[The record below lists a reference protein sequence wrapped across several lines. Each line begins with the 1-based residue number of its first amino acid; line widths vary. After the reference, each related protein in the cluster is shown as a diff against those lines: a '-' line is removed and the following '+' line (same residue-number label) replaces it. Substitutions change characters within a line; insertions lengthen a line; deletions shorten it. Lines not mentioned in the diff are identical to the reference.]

1 MGRIRILP
9 DIVANKIA
17 AGEVVERPAS
27 VVKELLENALD
38 ADSSRLRV
46 ELESA
51 GKRLIRITDDGVG
64 MGRDDAMLAFE
75 RHATSKLREARDL
88 FSIAT
93 LGFRGE
99 ALPSIGGISRL
110 ILETRSEDEPTG
122 TKVEIAGGRMLQVDE
137 AALPPGTTIS
147 VRDLFYNVPARR
159 KFMRSEKTELSHIS
173 SVVMHYSLAHLDK
186 SFTLSNEKGRLLN
199 ASPVETLEERVYQ
212 IFGSDTLERL
222 VELPL
227 RRRSLEVAGSPVPAT
242 RAVEAAR
249 TGASAAQQRDFAVHG
264 YVSTPQVQKR
274 NRNSVYIFVNRRL
287 IRDRLLLRAISR
299 AYHNLIPPGNFPFA
313 LLFLDI
319 PFDEVDVNVHPSKT
333 EVRFRHPGFVHDFVR
348 DAVRERLIESRPVS
362 TFPLPDKEAAIS
374 AQPGAEL
381 PYSETSRVIND
392 AQLPGGGEFT
402 LDAALPAPARLD
414 FNSGPPIDFPMREAV
429 SAGGPP
435 GGFEGSVAPGGL
447 ADSGGAVAFA
457 PAATPL
463 ADEKPHSRA
472 PLVDMPAGSMA
483 DLGQLRSMGQIHDSF
498 IVAAAPGGLWIIDQ
512 HVAHERILFE
522 KVLAERSRGRV
533 ESQRLLMPIIVGMKP
548 DQEIKFARIQKEF
561 DAVGFEV
568 EPFGNRTLAVKAA
581 PAVLAPRQVEQLME
595 EILDT
600 PEGELRA
607 LSYEDFERHL
617 AATIAC
623 HAAIKI
629 NTPLDR
635 AKIQW
640 LLDELAKTDYPMSC
654 PHGRPVALE
663 YGMKDILRAFHRI

>member
-38 ADSSRLRV
+38 AAGTRLRV

-51 GKRLIRITDDGVG
+51 GKRLIRLTDDGAG

-99 ALPSIGGISRL
+99 ALPSIAGVSRL

-122 TKVEIAGGRMLQVDE
+122 TKVEIAGGRMLNVDE

-199 ASPVETLEERVYQ
+199 ASPVESLEERVYQ
-212 IFGSDTLERL
+212 IFGADTLDRL
-222 VELPL
+222 VELPP
-227 RRRSLEVAGSPVPAT
+227 RQRSLEVAGSPVPPT

-249 TGASAAQQRDFAVHG
+249 RGASGPERREFGVHG
-264 YVSTPQVQKR
+264 FVSTPQVRKL

-299 AYHNLIPPGNFPFA
+299 AYHNLIPPGSFPFV
-313 LLFLDI
+313 LLFLEM

-333 EVRFRHPGFVHDFVR
+333 EVRFRHPGFVHDFLR
-348 DAVRERLIESRPVS
+348 DTIRERLIESKPVS
-362 TFPLPDKEAAIS
+362 TFPLPDRAAAMA

-381 PYSETSRVIND
+381 PYSETSRVINE
-392 AQLPGGGEFT
+392 AQLPVAGEFS
-402 LDAALPAPARLD
+402 LGEAQPPPARLD
-414 FNSGPPIDFPMREAV
+414 FSSAAPIDFPMREVA
-429 SAGGPP
+429 SAGTPAASSAESP
-435 GGFEGSVAPGGL
+435 GSGRL
-447 ADSGGAVAFA
+447 AAFA
-457 PAATPL
+457 PAEAPVIE
-463 ADEKPHSRA
+463 EKPHSRA
-472 PLVDMPAGSMA
+472 PLVDTPPSSMA
-483 DLGQLRSMGQIHDSF
+483 DLGQLRSLGQIHDSF

-522 KVLAERSRGRV
+522 KVLAERTRGAV
-533 ESQRLLMPIIVGMKP
+533 ESQRLLMPIIVSLKP
-548 DQEIKFARIQKEF
+548 DQEIKFAQIQKEF

-568 EPFGNRTLAVKAA
+568 EPFGNRTVAVKAA
-581 PAVLAPRQVEQLME
+581 PAVLSPQQVEQLME

-600 PEGELRA
+600 PESELRA
-607 LSYEDFERHL
+607 LSYEDLERRL

-629 NTPLDR
+629 NTPLDP

-640 LLDELAKTDYPMSC
+640 LLDELAKTVCPMSC

>member
-38 ADSSRLRV
+38 AAGTRLRV

-51 GKRLIRITDDGVG
+51 GKRLIRLTDDGTG

-99 ALPSIGGISRL
+99 ALPSIAGVSRL

-122 TKVEIAGGRMLQVDE
+122 TKVEIAGGRMLNVDE

-199 ASPVETLEERVYQ
+199 ASPVESLEERVYQ
-212 IFGSDTLERL
+212 IFGADTLDRL
-222 VELPL
+222 VELPP
-227 RRRSLEVAGSPVPAT
+227 RRRSLEVAGSPVPPT

-249 TGASAAQQRDFAVHG
+249 TGASGPERREFGVHG
-264 YVSTPQVQKR
+264 FVSTPQVRKL
-274 NRNSVYIFVNRRL
+274 NRNSVYIFVNHRL

-299 AYHNLIPPGNFPFA
+299 AYHNLIPPGNFPFV
-313 LLFLDI
+313 LLFLEM

-333 EVRFRHPGFVHDFVR
+333 EVRFRHPGFVHDFLR
-348 DAVRERLIESRPVS
+348 DTIRERLIESKPVS
-362 TFPLPDKEAAIS
+362 TFPLPPRDHRAAG
-374 AQPGAEL
+374 QPGAGL
-381 PYSETSRVIND
+381 PYSETSRVINE
-392 AQLPGGGEFT
+392 AQLPATGEFSLGEEPPPPT
-402 LDAALPAPARLD
+402 RLD
-414 FNSGPPIDFPMREAV
+414 FSSAPPIDFPMRDAGSAAPPVGLDVPTAAAAVLGRAEAPV
-429 SAGGPP
+429 I
-435 GGFEGSVAPGGL
+435 E
-447 ADSGGAVAFA
+447 
-457 PAATPL
+457 
-463 ADEKPHSRA
+463 EKPHSRA
-472 PLVDMPAGSMA
+472 PLVDTPAGSMA
-483 DLGQLRSMGQIHDSF
+483 DLGRLRSLGQIHESF

-522 KVLAERSRGRV
+522 KVLAERTRGAV
-533 ESQRLLMPIIVGMKP
+533 ESQRLLMPIIVSLKP
-548 DQEIKFARIQKEF
+548 DQEIKFAQIQKEF

-568 EPFGNRTLAVKAA
+568 EPFGNRTVAVKAA
-581 PAVLAPRQVEQLME
+581 PAVLSPQQVEQLME

-600 PEGELRA
+600 PESELRA
-607 LSYEDFERHL
+607 LSYEDLERRL

-629 NTPLDR
+629 NTPLDPP
-635 AKIQW
+635 KIQW
-640 LLDELAKTDYPMSC
+640 LLDELAKTDCPMSC